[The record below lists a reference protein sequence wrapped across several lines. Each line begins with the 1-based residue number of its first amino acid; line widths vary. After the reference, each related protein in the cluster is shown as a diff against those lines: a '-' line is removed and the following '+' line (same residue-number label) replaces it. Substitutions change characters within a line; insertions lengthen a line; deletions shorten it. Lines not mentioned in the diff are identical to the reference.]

1 MKSKLLLSVVAL
13 MLLAAPLSS
22 AKQPTLRI
30 KFDAG
35 ATTAKVRG
43 QLKNYKD
50 EARYVVRVR
59 AGQHMEVEAT
69 GKEGPAAVAI
79 ESPSGSDAALDR
91 DMSGSRA
98 SADPTEAGDYKI
110 TVTENRKGDPWS
122 GTFVLKVTVR

>member
-1 MKSKLLLSVVAL
+1 MKGKLLSFVVVFV
-13 MLLAAPLSS
+13 LLITQASF

-35 ATTAKVRG
+35 ATSAKVRG
-43 QLKNYKD
+43 RLRNFKD

-79 ESPSGSDAALDR
+79 ESPSGSDAAMDR

-110 TVTENRKGDPWS
+110 IVTENRKGDPWS
-122 GTFVLKVTVR
+122 GTFVLKITVR